1 MSSISVKE
9 LLAGSRANETVCVE
23 GWLKTARHGKDFSFL
38 EVYDGSC
45 FDSLQCVADASLAN
59 YEEVK
64 KLNTGCAVRIN
75 GKLVASQGKGQQW
88 DVAATAVEP
97 VGMVDPDYPLQKKRH
112 SLEFLRG
119 IEHLRLRTNTLG
131 AVMRVR
137 NAAAAAIHG
146 FFQQNGF
153 FWLHT
158 PIITASDSEGA
169 GQMFQVT
176 TLDLEN
182 PPRGE
187 DGRIDYKQDFFGVD
201 SRLTV
206 SGQLEGEAGAL
217 ALKKIYT
224 FGPTFRA
231 ENSHTS
237 RHLAEFWMVEP
248 EAAFMDLSGDME
260 LAEAF
265 LKHLFKSVMAAVPD
279 DLEFFNTRIEAG
291 LLDVL
296 QAIVDSPFEHLTYTK
311 AVELLEKSGE
321 NFEFPVKWG
330 VDLQSEHE
338 RYLTETLIKRPVIV
352 TDYPKDIKAFYMYLN
367 DDEKTV
373 RGMDVLVPR
382 VGEIIGGAEREC
394 RPDILLAR
402 MRECGLNPDDY
413 TWYTDLRRFGST
425 PHAGFGLGFE
435 RAVQF
440 ITGMQNIRDVIPFPR
455 TPGGI

>member
-45 FDSLQCVADASLAN
+45 FGSLQCVADASLAN
-59 YEEVK
+59 YEDVK
-64 KLNTGCAVRIN
+64 KLNTGCAVRID
-75 GKLVASQGKGQQW
+75 GKLIASQGKGQQW
-88 DVAATAVEP
+88 EVAATAVEP

-187 DGRIDYKQDFFGVD
+187 NGRIDYKQDFFGVD

>member
-45 FDSLQCVADASLAN
+45 FGSLQCVADASLTN

-64 KLNTGCAVRIN
+64 KLNTGCAVRID

-88 DVAATAVEP
+88 EVAATSVEP

-248 EAAFMDLSGDME
+248 EAAFMDL
-260 LAEAF
+260 AESF

-291 LLDVL
+291 LLGVL

-402 MRECGLNPDDY
+402 MRECGLNPNDY

>member
-9 LLAGSRANETVCVE
+9 LLAGSKVNETVCVE
-23 GWLKTARHGKDFSFL
+23 GWLKTARHGKGFSFL

-45 FDSLQCVADASLAN
+45 FGSLQCVADANLAN

-64 KLNTGCAVRIN
+64 KLNTGCAVRID

-88 DVAATAVEP
+88 EVAASAVEP
-97 VGMVDPDYPLQKKRH
+97 VGMVDADYPLQKKRH
-112 SLEFLRG
+112 SLEFLRT

-137 NAAAAAIHG
+137 NVAAAAIHG

-153 FWLHT
+153 VWLHT

-176 TLDLEN
+176 TLDMEN
-182 PPRGE
+182 PPRGD
-187 DGRIDYKQDFFGVD
+187 DGKVDYNQDFFGVD

-265 LKHLFKSVMAAVPD
+265 LKHLFKSVMEAVPD
-279 DLEFFNTRIEAG
+279 DLEFFNTRIESG

-296 QAIVDSPFEHLTYTK
+296 QSIVDSPFEHLTYTK

-394 RPDILLAR
+394 RPEILLAR

-413 TWYTDLRRFGST
+413 TWYVDLRRFGST

>member
-1 MSSISVKE
+1 MSSMSVKE
-9 LLAGSRANETVCVE
+9 LLAGDKGNQEVCVE
-23 GWLKTARHGKDFSFL
+23 GWLKTARHGKGFSFL

-45 FDSLQCVADASLAN
+45 FGSLQCVADASLAN

-64 KLNTGCAVRIN
+64 KLNTGCAVRVN
-75 GKLVASQGKGQQW
+75 GTLVPSQGKGQQW
-88 DVAATAVEP
+88 EIAATAVET
-97 VGMVDPDYPLQKKRH
+97 VGTVDADYPLQKKRH
-112 SLEFLRG
+112 SLEFLRS

-137 NAAAAAIHG
+137 NAAAAAIHS

-153 FWLHT
+153 VWLHT

-176 TLDLEN
+176 TLDLEKL
-182 PPRGE
+182 PRSD
-187 DGRIDYKQDFFGVD
+187 DGSIDYKQDFFGVEA
-201 SRLTV
+201 RLTV

-248 EAAFMDLSGDME
+248 EAAFMDLTGDMQ

-279 DLEFFNTRIEAG
+279 DLEFFNTRVEAG

-321 NFEFPVKWG
+321 NFEFPVQWG

-338 RYLTETLIKRPVIV
+338 RYLTETLVKRPVIV

-402 MRECGLNPDDY
+402 MLECGLNPDDY